1 MRGTNSERSTAAVDK
16 VRRDPL
22 RISAFALTR
31 LARSAENAVAGGMLV
46 AMVVL
51 PLAEMVLRRF
61 NSIGIPGALNVV
73 RHLTL
78 WVALLG
84 AALAARDNRLLSMGS
99 LGLVANPAAK
109 RVARIFTS
117 AVAAGV
123 CALLARGALDLVLV
137 ESRSGEP
144 PVAGHVPV
152 WATMTVIPATFAVIA
167 LRLVW
172 HAHDRWIGRFLAS
185 IGLLA
190 GVALAQV
197 PGLVRGLS
205 PWIAVCGMTGMAA
218 MGMPIFAVIGG
229 VAALLF
235 LGAGVP
241 LAAIP
246 AATYGMATSPT
257 LAAIP
262 LFALAGFLLA
272 EGDVSHRLLS
282 VFRAWM
288 GWLPG
293 GTAVV
298 LALIFAFFT
307 VFTGG
312 SGVTILALGGLGL
325 QALQADG
332 YRQRFSVGLLTG
344 SASLGLLLPP
354 ALPLILY
361 GIVARVAIPD
371 LFVAGIAPGLL
382 LVSLTAGWAIL
393 EGVRRDAPRSRWNR
407 REALEALVGAAWD
420 LLLPVI
426 VLVAVF
432 GGFATFTEAA
442 AITAAYA
449 FVLQVGIHRRVSLRR
464 DVPRAVTEGVTLIG
478 GVLVILAVAMGLT
491 SFLVDAR
498 LPMLALAWLQAR
510 IASPFAFLLLVNVF
524 LLAVGCMMDIF
535 SATVVIAPLL
545 VPLGVAYGIDPVH
558 LGIIFIANLEL
569 GYLTPPV
576 GLNLFLASYR
586 FERPFAEVARSVIP
600 LLAIYAVGVALI
612 TYVPALTTGVLALV
626 RR

>member
-1 MRGTNSERSTAAVDK
+1 LGTTA
-16 VRRDPL
+16 P
-22 RISAFALTR
+22 SLTR
-31 LARSAENAVAGGMLV
+31 LARRGENAVAGAVLL

-51 PLAEMVLRRF
+51 PLVEMVMRRF
-61 NSIGIPGALNVV
+61 NDVGIPGALNVV

-84 AALAARDNRLLSMGS
+84 AALAARDDRLLSMGTVGFIS
-99 LGLVANPAAK
+99 KPAAK
-109 RVARIFTS
+109 RAARILTS

-123 CALLARGALDLVLV
+123 SALLTRGALDMVLV
-137 ESRSGEP
+137 EVR
-144 PVAGHVPV
+144 AGGSVVSHIPV
-152 WATMTVIPATFAVIA
+152 WVAMTVIPGAFAVIA

-172 HAHDRWIGRFLAS
+172 LADERRVGRLIAGAGLATGIVLGQVS
-185 IGLLA
+185 A
-190 GVALAQV
+190 ALQ
-197 PGLVRGLS
+197 GLS
-205 PWIAVCGMTGMAA
+205 PWIAVLAMVAVAA
-218 MGMPIFAVIGG
+218 LGMPIFAAIGG
-229 VAALLF
+229 AAALLF

-241 LAAIP
+241 LAALP
-246 AATYGMATSPT
+246 AATYEMTTSPT

-262 LFALAGFLLA
+262 LFTLAGCLLA
-272 EGDVSHRLLS
+272 EGDVSRRLLRL
-282 VFRAWM
+282 FRAWI

-325 QALQADG
+325 QALQGDG
-332 YRQRFSVGLLTG
+332 YRQRFSLGLLTG

-354 ALPLILY
+354 ALPIILY
-361 GIVARVAIPD
+361 GIVAGVAIPD
-371 LFVAGIAPGLL
+371 LFVAGIVPGFLL
-382 LVSLTAGWAIL
+382 IGLTAGWAIF
-393 EGVRRDAPRSRWNR
+393 EGVRHGAPRSRWNG
-407 REALEALVGAAWD
+407 REAVDALVDAGWD

-432 GGFATFTEAA
+432 GGFATLIEAA

-449 FVLQVGIHRRVSLRR
+449 FVLQVVIHRTVSVRR
-464 DVPRAVTEGVTLIG
+464 DVPRAVVEGVTLIG

-491 SFLVDAR
+491 GFLVDAR
-498 LPMLALAWLQAR
+498 VPTLALAWLRER
-510 IASPFAFLLLVNVF
+510 IASPLAFLLLVNVF

-535 SATVVIAPLL
+535 SATVVVAPLL
-545 VPLGVAYGIDPVH
+545 VPLGLAYGVDPVH

-586 FERPFAEVARSVIP
+586 FERPFAEVARSVVP
-600 LLAIYAVGVALI
+600 LLLIYAVGVVLI
-612 TYVPALTTGVLALV
+612 TYVPALTTGVVALF
-626 RR
+626 R